1 MAEVA
6 RCCGK
11 TEVIDS
17 MNRQDLSLGP
27 VEMTGAFTKR
37 KEKRVNANTYQE
49 GWIEWK
55 TKSKGRRACRFRYWE
70 PDDSK
75 PNGWRKAAGP
85 WKDGLTTKQAR
96 KELREFIAGIEATR
110 PRTPVIPKAK
120 GLTLS
125 GFVESYWKTYQ
136 QNRGLKQ
143 STRDSH
149 AANLKNH
156 VIPVFGTIP
165 MKAISSSDISNFFR
179 GLESKKLCSKSV
191 LNVYQLLHVM
201 FELVAEHDLIDHNP
215 VRKKL
220 HRPRH
225 THKKMP
231 IWSAENVQKIL
242 LEVPLRWRVV
252 FWCIALTGVRVGE
265 LLALQWKDIDWNE
278 KTITFSRGFWR
289 GRLQESTKTGQEHV
303 RHMPR
308 SLERVFADHLQS
320 STNIGPNDFVFC
332 RSAEDSRPHD
342 PDDLRR
348 EVLYPVLDRCGIKR
362 TPRADGFHAFRR
374 ATSKYLRKASG
385 LELAAVQLGHKR
397 MTTTDEHY
405 NDRDMD
411 DLKKAAE
418 LVESAFILSFAPD
431 R

>member
-6 RCCGK
+6 RCCRK

-75 PNGWRKAAGP
+75 PNGRRKAAGP

-120 GLTLS
+120 DLTLS

-165 MKAISSSDISNFFR
+165 MKAISSSDISNFFS

-201 FELVAEHDLIDHNP
+201 FEVAAEHDLIDHNP

-242 LEVPLRWRVV
+242 LEIPLRWRVV
-252 FWCIALTGVRVGE
+252 FWCIALTGVRVGGTAGVTVE
-265 LLALQWKDIDWNE
+265 
-278 KTITFSRGFWR
+278 RYR
-289 GRLQESTKTGQEHV
+289 
-303 RHMPR
+303 
-308 SLERVFADHLQS
+308 LEREDDHIFSWVLEGSATGIHEDRPGTRQAHAPKFRARFC
-320 STNIGPNDFVFC
+320 GPPTEFDKHRTQRFC
-332 RSAEDSRPHD
+332 FLPF
-342 PDDLRR
+342 
-348 EVLYPVLDRCGIKR
+348 G
-362 TPRADGFHAFRR
+362 
-374 ATSKYLRKASG
+374 
-385 LELAAVQLGHKR
+385 
-397 MTTTDEHY
+397 
-405 NDRDMD
+405 
-411 DLKKAAE
+411 
-418 LVESAFILSFAPD
+418 
-431 R
+431 

>member
-1 MAEVA
+1 
-6 RCCGK
+6 
-11 TEVIDS
+11 
-17 MNRQDLSLGP
+17 MNSQELSLGP

-55 TKSKGRRACRFRYWE
+55 TKSKGQRACRFRYWE

-179 GLESKKLCSKSV
+179 GLEGKKLCSKSV

-201 FELVAEHDLIDHNP
+201 FEVAAEHDLIDHNP

-252 FWCIALTGVRVGE
+252 FLVYRA
-265 LLALQWKDIDWNE
+265 DWRAGGRTASVTVE
-278 KTITFSRGFWR
+278 RYRLEREDDHIFSRVLEGAA
-289 GRLQESTKTGQEHV
+289 TGIHEDRPGTRQAHAPKF
-303 RHMPR
+303 RAR
-308 SLERVFADHLQS
+308 FC
-320 STNIGPNDFVFC
+320 GPPTEFDKHRPQRFC
-332 RSAEDSRPHD
+332 FLPF
-342 PDDLRR
+342 
-348 EVLYPVLDRCGIKR
+348 G
-362 TPRADGFHAFRR
+362 
-374 ATSKYLRKASG
+374 
-385 LELAAVQLGHKR
+385 
-397 MTTTDEHY
+397 
-405 NDRDMD
+405 
-411 DLKKAAE
+411 
-418 LVESAFILSFAPD
+418 
-431 R
+431 